1 MVNTVRSLAQKNF
14 KPRVKKW
21 QDGSF
26 PFENIKDVAE
36 IGVLGMAVPE
46 EFLDH
51 ALNLSPWNLSY
62 KNMSDVRYIV
72 AGNTDALSVELA
84 RLPTGETAYIT
95 AADFARITGERLDE
109 FSTVGR
115 RMLGDLA
122 AQSWCAIRVQDGRV
136 FFTKK

>member
-1 MVNTVRSLAQKNF
+1 MN
-14 KPRVKKW
+14 
-21 QDGSF
+21 
-26 PFENIKDVAE
+26 
-36 IGVLGMAVPE
+36 
-46 EFLDH
+46 
-51 ALNLSPWNLSY
+51 
-62 KNMSDVRYIV
+62 DVRYIV

-84 RLPTGETAYIT
+84 RLRTGETAYIT